1 MAVPCQHCDREY
13 DVALFAFGRT
23 IWCTCGNRVGIE
35 PRVRQLGRLTQKR
48 FSADAM
54 LGRLARWLRLLGFDC
69 TYDPKITDEEIVR
82 HAVLDSRTILTRDR
96 SLPEEWWI
104 PDIYVVREEEVR
116 KQLLEVIERFDLS
129 SCIRVFTRCN
139 GCNRALNRVTR
150 LDVSGRVPPRVLKLH
165 DVFSECRDCGRVYWE
180 GTHTARIRA
189 LVEGLVAAV

>member
-1 MAVPCQHCDREY
+1 
-13 DVALFAFGRT
+13 
-23 IWCTCGNRVGIE
+23 
-35 PRVRQLGRLTQKR
+35 LTEKR
-48 FSADAM
+48 FAADAM

-69 TYDPKITDEEIVR
+69 AYDPKITDEEIVR

-96 SLPEEWWI
+96 SLPEEWWV
-104 PDIYVVREEEVR
+104 PNIYVVREEEVR
-116 KQLLEVIERFDLS
+116 KQLVEVIQGFDLA
-129 SCIRVFTRCN
+129 SCIRLFTRCN

-150 LDVSGRVPPRVLKLH
+150 PDVSGRVSPRVLELH